1 MSSSKLSVLACQKH
15 HSALH
20 SSSRVTPTI
29 IESCV
34 QSELC
39 VCIRVN
45 DADLYKKKKKKK
57 KKKTFL
63 LKNTK
68 MRTNRIRREGSTPHE
83 ALIIT
88 LGSACRIRT
97 DSSRGAK
104 PLTENDKLLRWHHM
118 CHFIAK
124 RNALTGYSTSK
135 DQGMNGTQ
143 SHDGQ
148 LLIKLNSIIRITQ
161 LFYAIFRCGTHK
173 IP

>member
-1 MSSSKLSVLACQKH
+1 
-15 HSALH
+15 
-20 SSSRVTPTI
+20 
-29 IESCV
+29 
-34 QSELC
+34 
-39 VCIRVN
+39 
-45 DADLYKKKKKKK
+45 
-57 KKKTFL
+57 
-63 LKNTK
+63 

-124 RNALTGYSTSK
+124 RDALTGYSTSK

-173 IP
+173 IPWRRQLLESWACRSIHGRLWRRRRTTKTLPVSTPIAKIK